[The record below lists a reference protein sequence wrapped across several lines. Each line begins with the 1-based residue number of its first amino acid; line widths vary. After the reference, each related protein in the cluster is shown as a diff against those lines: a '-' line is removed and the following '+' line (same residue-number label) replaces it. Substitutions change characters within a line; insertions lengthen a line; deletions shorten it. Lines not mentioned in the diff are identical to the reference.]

1 MRGFLR
7 RAWPWLLGL
16 LIVAAILTRVP
27 IAAFGTAI
35 HQGPHL
41 RLAAVD
47 GAVVVGLLATD
58 TFATWIALLVV
69 RVRWTLGRTFAVRG
83 ATYLLALLNYAV
95 GQGGIGYYLHRSGM
109 SGLRAAGVTLF
120 TMGTTLATL
129 LLVTTGAWWA
139 GGHAGATVMWWTLVA
154 GCGGFAVYLVAI
166 TLRPASLLRRELLEP
181 LFDTGV
187 RGHAL
192 AIAARLPHVILI
204 VLGHWFALLAWG
216 IAVPFGAAATLMP
229 AVVIAGV
236 IPISPAGLGTVQGA
250 LVYFFS
256 DYAPGAT
263 PEARAASLLA
273 FSIVHFVY
281 GMLGQLAVGAICAPL
296 ARKGDPAPQP

>member
-1 MRGFLR
+1 MKGFLR

-16 LIVAAILTRVP
+16 AIVIAIATRVP
-27 IAAFGTAI
+27 FDAFRDAI
-35 HQGPHL
+35 HEGPHL

-47 GAVVVGLLATD
+47 LAVIVVVLATD
-58 TFATWIALLVV
+58 TFATWIALHVV
-69 RVRWTLGRTFAVRG
+69 KARWTLGRTFAVRG
-83 ATYLLALLNYAV
+83 ATYILSLLNYAV
-95 GQGGIGYYLHRSGM
+95 GQGGIGYYLHRGGM

-129 LLVTTGAWWA
+129 LLITTATWWF
-139 GGHAGATVMWWTLVA
+139 GGFSGATAMSWTLVA
-154 GCGGFAVYLVAI
+154 GCIAFAIYLAI
-166 TLRPASLLRRELLEP
+166 IAFRPAPLARREVLAP
-181 LFDTGV
+181 LFETGLK
-187 RGHAL
+187 GHAF
-192 AIAARLPHVILI
+192 AILARLPHMTII

-216 IAVPFGAAATLMP
+216 IPVPFAVAATVMP

-256 DYAPGAT
+256 AYAVGASA
-263 PEARAASLLA
+263 EAREASVLA

-281 GMLGQLAVGAICAPL
+281 GMLGQLAVGLVCVPL
-296 ARKGDPAPQP
+296 ARKGDQAA

>member
-1 MRGFLR
+1 MRRFLR

-16 LIVAAILTRVP
+16 VILGVILSRVP
-27 IAAFGTAI
+27 LAAFGTAI
-35 HQGPHL
+35 HEGPHL
-41 RLAAVD
+41 QLALVD
-47 GAVVVGLLATD
+47 FAVVVGLLVTD
-58 TFATWIALLVV
+58 SLATWVALLVV
-69 RVRWTLGRTFAVRG
+69 RVRWTFGRTFAVRG

-95 GQGGIGYYLHRSGM
+95 GQGGIGYYLHRGGM

-129 LLVTTGAWWA
+129 LMVTTGTWA
-139 GGHAGATVMWWTLVA
+139 AGSHARADAMWWTLVA
-154 GCGGFAVYLVAI
+154 GCAAFVVYLVVIA
-166 TLRPASLLRRELLEP
+166 LRPAPLVRREVLEP
-181 LFDTGV
+181 LFTTGLG
-187 RGHAL
+187 GHAIAL
-192 AIAARLPHVILI
+192 AARLPHVVLI

-216 IAVPFGAAATLMP
+216 IDVPFGVAATLMP
-229 AVVIAGV
+229 VVVIAGV

-263 PEARAASLLA
+263 HEARAASLLA

-281 GMLGQLAVGAICAPL
+281 AMLGQLAVGVACVPF
-296 ARKGDPAPQP
+296 ARKGDPAPQA

>member
-1 MRGFLR
+1 MRRFLR

-16 LIVAAILTRVP
+16 VILAVILSRVP
-27 IAAFGTAI
+27 LAAFGTAI
-35 HQGPHL
+35 HEGPHL

-47 GAVVVGLLATD
+47 VAVV
-58 TFATWIALLVV
+58 IALLVTDSFATWV
-69 RVRWTLGRTFAVRG
+69 ALVATQVRWSFGRTFAVRG
-83 ATYLLALLNYAV
+83 ATYILALLNYAV
-95 GQGGIGYYLHRSGM
+95 GQGGIGYYLHRGGM
-109 SGLRAAGVTLF
+109 SGLRAAGVTFF

-129 LLVTTGAWWA
+129 LLVTTGTWSA
-139 GGHAGATVMWWTLVA
+139 GGHARADAMWWTLLA
-154 GCGGFAVYLVAI
+154 GCAAFAIYLVVIAV
-166 TLRPASLLRRELLEP
+166 RPAALSRRELLEP
-181 LFDTGV
+181 LFATGL

-192 AIAARLPHVILI
+192 AIAARLPHVVLI

-216 IAVPFGAAATLMP
+216 IAVPFSAAATLMP
-229 AVVIAGV
+229 VVVIAGV

-281 GMLGQLAVGAICAPL
+281 AMLGQLAVGVACVPL
-296 ARKGDPAPQP
+296 ARKGDPAPQA